1 MKKSN
6 VIIILCI
13 ISIFSLGVVLVT
25 LKKGDKRENSY
36 KATTSQVKNEN
47 TKENKEKKLK
57 RNPKYVFLFIGDGNA
72 MPQINAAEN
81 YLSAK
86 DGNGNKP
93 NAYKIKENKLSF
105 TRFPVMGMTTTYAA
119 DTFITDSAS
128 AGTAIS
134 TGNKTDDGVIS
145 MGSDRKTSYKT
156 IAEIVRESG
165 KKVGIVSSVSIDHAT
180 PAVFY
185 AHNKTRKNYYEIA
198 MNMPRS
204 DFNYFA
210 GGGLKEPIGKNKD
223 KPHVHEEAKKL
234 GYKIVKTKEDFNKLS
249 NKEEKIIAESPV
261 LDKEQALPYEVDN
274 SKDGITLKE
283 FTKKGIEVLNNEKGF
298 FMMVEGGKIDWAC
311 HANDATTSIKDTIAF
326 DESVKVAIE
335 FYEKYPEDTLIVVTA
350 DHETGGLTQGFAGT
364 GYDNYYDLLYNQKVS
379 YDKFDNIVKN
389 YSEEKKENAKFEE
402 FMPNITKNF
411 GLTTEGTDERLKLK
425 DHELKQ
431 LKYAFHMSMKDEKSR
446 KLNSQEKLLY
456 GSYDPLTVTIT
467 HILNQKAGIG
477 WTSYAHTGVPVPTF
491 AKGQGEELF
500 NGYYDNT
507 DIFYKLKIALN
518 LK

>member
-57 RNPKYVFLFIGDGNA
+57 GNPKYVFLFIGDGNA

-261 LDKEQALPYEVDN
+261 LDEEQALPYEVDN

-311 HANDATTSIKDTIAF
+311 HANDATTSIKDI
-326 DESVKVAIE
+326 
-335 FYEKYPEDTLIVVTA
+335 
-350 DHETGGLTQGFAGT
+350 
-364 GYDNYYDLLYNQKVS
+364 
-379 YDKFDNIVKN
+379 
-389 YSEEKKENAKFEE
+389 
-402 FMPNITKNF
+402 
-411 GLTTEGTDERLKLK
+411 
-425 DHELKQ
+425 
-431 LKYAFHMSMKDEKSR
+431 
-446 KLNSQEKLLY
+446 
-456 GSYDPLTVTIT
+456 
-467 HILNQKAGIG
+467 
-477 WTSYAHTGVPVPTF
+477 
-491 AKGQGEELF
+491 
-500 NGYYDNT
+500 
-507 DIFYKLKIALN
+507 
-518 LK
+518 